1 MHYVIVPGING
12 SGPDHWQTLW
22 QDGWGPRA
30 RRITPSSWDN
40 PDLDDWCQ
48 ALDQAAHRYRPPSG
62 VVLVAHS
69 LGCLAAACWLQRR
82 QQPGIRGAF
91 LVAPPDAA
99 GPDFPATAAP
109 TFSMLEAAPLPV
121 PGLVVSSDDDPY
133 CTARAAQCLAAQWQA
148 GHVSI
153 GLAGHI
159 NVASG
164 LGTWQSGRAL
174 LRAFTAGIGY
184 LRPDDAVPCSVW

>member
-22 QDGWGPRA
+22 QDAWGPSA
-30 RRITPSSWDN
+30 RRISPSSWDN
-40 PDLDDWCQ
+40 PDLDDWCD
-48 ALDQAAHRYRPPSG
+48 ALNRAAHQDRSSD

-69 LGCLAAACWLQRR
+69 LGCLAAACWLQRQR
-82 QQPGIRGAF
+82 PGIRGAF
-91 LVAPPDAA
+91 LVAPPDAGGA
-99 GPDFPATAAP
+99 DFPAAAAP
-109 TFSMLEAAPLPV
+109 SFTALEAAPLSV

-133 CTARAAQCLAAQWQA
+133 CTPRQASRLAARWEA

-164 LGTWQSGRAL
+164 LDTWEHGRAL
-174 LRAFTAGIGY
+174 LRGFTADLG
-184 LRPDDAVPCSVW
+184 